1 MRRLLPFRL
10 RDIMPRG
17 LYPRSVLI
25 AVVPVILLL
34 AASTYVFY
42 DSHWRQT
49 SRKLSQGIASA
60 LAFIIQDVEQTPERR
75 REIGDLA
82 EEHLLIDFE
91 LDPEGTLPDRQPT
104 WLFTPLDTI
113 LRNELDA
120 HLDRPFWFDR
130 AGPGHVE
137 IRVQGS
143 LGVYRFLVERDR
155 TFSTTGHIFVVWVIL
170 STLVLIML
178 SLGFLRNQV
187 RSILNLADAAKAYG
201 RGEDVGDFRPSGAT
215 EVREAARAV
224 IDMKRRLTAF
234 AEQRTALL
242 AGVSHDLRTP
252 LTRLK
257 LQLAMLEET
266 PDVRAARQ
274 DLDEM
279 AAMLD
284 EYLAFARGEEVE
296 TREPVTLDALLR
308 EAAGH
313 HAAVTVH
320 EPLPTVEL
328 LARPLALKRAISN
341 LITNACQYGDRV
353 EVRLV
358 HGPYAAEILV
368 DDNGPGIPQD
378 RIEDAFRP
386 FMRLDG
392 SRSQNTP
399 GTGLGLAL
407 ARDTA
412 RAHGGDVRLEESPL
426 GGLRARLRLPA

>member
-1 MRRLLPFRL
+1 
-10 RDIMPRG
+10 MPRG

-25 AVVPVILLL
+25 AVLPVILLL

-49 SRKLSQGIASA
+49 SRKLSQGIASS

-82 EEHLLIDFE
+82 EEYLLIDFD
-91 LDPEGTLPDRQPT
+91 LDPEGTLPDTQPT

-120 HLDRPFWFDR
+120 HLDRAFWFDR

-137 IRVQGS
+137 IRVEGA
-143 LGVYRFLVERDR
+143 LGIYRFIVERDR

-187 RSILNLADAAKAYG
+187 RSILNLAEAAKAYG
-201 RGEDVGDFRPSGAT
+201 RGEELSDFRPSGAT

-296 TREPVTLDALLR
+296 TREPVALHALLR

-313 HAAVTVH
+313 HAGLILH
-320 EPLPTVEL
+320 SPLPEVEL

-341 LITNACQYGDRV
+341 LITNACQYGDQV
-353 EVRLV
+353 EVRML
-358 HGPYAAEILV
+358 HGPHAAEILV
-368 DDNGPGIPQD
+368 DDNGPGIPED

-386 FMRLDG
+386 FTRLDG
-392 SRSQNTP
+392 SRSQNKP

-412 RAHGGDVRLEESPL
+412 RAHGGDVRLEVSPL